1 MNRRANKA
9 GVGHR
14 TCFIV
19 SKEKPA
25 ASQIVTREVNISGL
39 GSFHGLNGAYGTGCL
54 WKKNEHSRPMCLIV

>member
-1 MNRRANKA
+1 
-9 GVGHR
+9 
-14 TCFIV
+14 V